1 MLGQRSAVSREP
13 TMTLGS
19 ALYAA
24 VEAGGTKFVCALA
37 RSAQEIVAVA
47 TIPTTQPEETMA
59 QVRDLLRAWSTQ
71 HGTLGGLGIAAF
83 GPLELR
89 RQSPDYGRLLETP
102 KPGWSRASFLDP
114 LRELRLGC
122 EIAIDTDVNAAALA
136 EYAVGAGRGHRSV
149 VYVTVG
155 TGIGG
160 GAVINGVPLHGWL
173 HPEMGHI
180 QVRRDPRDLAFP
192 GTCPFH
198 GDCLEGLA
206 CGVAIQR
213 RWHSQLSALPEDH
226 QAHDIIGGYLGQLAA
241 TIMLILSPE
250 LIVFGGG
257 VMSTGSV
264 LQPLRESMRA
274 SLAGYLP
281 ARASSVAIEE
291 TACLSPLQG
300 RAGIIGAILLAQA
313 AAEGG
318 GNAGQQDRSSTF
330 KPWLFPP

>member
-1 MLGQRSAVSREP
+1 
-13 TMTLGS
+13 MTTGS
-19 ALYAA
+19 ALFAA
-24 VEAGGTKFVCALA
+24 IEAGGTKFVCALA
-37 RSAQEIVAVA
+37 RGAHEVVAEA
-47 TIPTTQPEETMA
+47 TIPTAQPQETMA
-59 QVRDLLRAWSTQ
+59 QVRELIRTWSAR
-71 HGTLGGLGIAAF
+71 HGTLSGLGIAAF

-102 KPGWSRASFLDP
+102 KPGWSRASLLEP

-160 GAVINGVPLHGWL
+160 GAAIDGRPLHGWL

-180 QVRRDPRDLAFP
+180 QVRRDPRDLDFP
-192 GTCPFH
+192 GICPFH

-226 QAHDIIGGYLGQLAA
+226 EAHDIIGGYLGQLAA

-250 LIVFGGG
+250 VIVFGGG
-257 VMSTGSV
+257 VMSTGSM
-264 LQPLRESMRA
+264 LQPIRASMRA

-281 ARASSVAIEE
+281 ARGSSGAIEE
-291 TACLSPLQG
+291 TVCLSPLQG
-300 RAGIIGAILLAQA
+300 RSGIIGAILLAQG

-318 GNAGQQDRSSTF
+318 GDIGQQDRSSNLG
-330 KPWLFPP
+330 P